1 MLWFEAALLP
11 SGWARNVRVAVE
23 DGVIGAVETG
33 QPKSVEDDA
42 AGAIVPG
49 LCNVHSHSFQ
59 RGMAG
64 LAEVRG
70 PIDDDFWTWRA
81 WMYRFL
87 DRLGPDEIEAVAAQ
101 AFMEMLESGFTRVGE
116 FHYLHQDPDGRP
128 YDNPTETAERI
139 CAAAAETGIGLTL
152 LPTYYAQGGFDGEPP
167 KPGQRRFIADVDSFL
182 ALVDAS
188 RTAVAS
194 LQAGVVGVAPHSLRA
209 VSPADLARL
218 IEASPSGPLHIHA
231 AEQVKEVRD
240 CLAWSGQRP
249 VAWLLDNAGVDARW
263 CLIHATHLDS
273 NEVDRFARSGAVAGL
288 CPVTESNLG
297 DGIFPTRAFLDV
309 GGRFGVG
316 TDSNVLIDAAGE
328 LRALEYIQRLDR
340 RSRNVLTSQPDPST
354 GSALFKAALDGG
366 ARAMG
371 VRAGIEPGAP
381 ADFVELDRSAA
392 ALLHREEDALIDGWV
407 FAGRLREVKAVW
419 RAGEKVVVEGR
430 HVGRDHIERRYA
442 AVLKRL
448 VA

>member
-1 MLWFEAALLP
+1 
-11 SGWARNVRVAVE
+11 
-23 DGVIGAVETG
+23 
-33 QPKSVEDDA
+33 
-42 AGAIVPG
+42 
-49 LCNVHSHSFQ
+49 
-59 RGMAG
+59 
-64 LAEVRG
+64 
-70 PIDDDFWTWRA
+70 
-81 WMYRFL
+81 
-87 DRLGPDEIEAVAAQ
+87 
-101 AFMEMLESGFTRVGE
+101 
-116 FHYLHQDPDGRP
+116 
-128 YDNPTETAERI
+128 
-139 CAAAAETGIGLTL
+139 
-152 LPTYYAQGGFDGEPP
+152 
-167 KPGQRRFIADVDSFL
+167 
-182 ALVDAS
+182 
-188 RTAVAS
+188 
-194 LQAGVVGVAPHSLRA
+194 VVGVAPHSLRA